1 MNYWDFKGFIC
12 QTVRVTPSALFFFVN
27 LTLEIER
34 KIRLEN
40 NTSNLDSVQK
50 KIHSNLKH

>member
-1 MNYWDFKGFIC
+1 MNSWDFKGFIC
-12 QTVRVTPSALFFFVN
+12 QTVRVTPSTLFLSVN
-27 LTLEIER
+27 LTLEVER

>member
-12 QTVRVTPSALFFFVN
+12 QTVRVTPSALFLFVN
-27 LTLEIER
+27 LTLEVER

-40 NTSNLDSVQK
+40 TSNLDSVPK

>member
-50 KIHSNLKH
+50 KIHSNLNH

>member
-1 MNYWDFKGFIC
+1 MNSWDFKGFIC
-12 QTVRVTPSALFFFVN
+12 QTVRVTPLALFSLVN
-27 LTLEIER
+27 LTLEVER

-50 KIHSNLKH
+50 KIPSNLKH